1 MTTPWKWA
9 PILGTYDSFIA
20 AYAVEDAARDQLR
33 RLADNG
39 DRFAAEFLRSGMP
52 NALTVEVL
60 RGKDTEK
67 GKLAG
72 KMAVLISVTPN
83 RADGIGQLSCVLA
96 LCNDPVLADLAR
108 EYGFPVV
115 EADLVYDS
123 GRLQAK
129 VGLFADGSRRDPEGI
144 REALLITFAGITD
157 FNEHKGEQLP
167 WPSYMQRA
175 SSPDPDRCAAELR
188 VIDSGWPTVPAK
200 VERVPKTKAMRL
212 TFERVRFPNLS
223 FLLHA
228 EAMPKSVMSRLV
240 DLPPP
245 PQAPPKA
252 SARIPQA
259 TVFGPAFRFKNVE
272 IIGFRIDASRIGPDA
287 NVGILLERLR
297 NPPDGTTPPED
308 NFEYRLATRTII
320 VELLRYGEMQSI
332 HPRLPIRAQD
342 YMSQHELLIRVLV
355 GRVDDD
361 TSQARAPAVFVPTIF
376 VDNPWTKAVGRELLG
391 FPKELTQF
399 CVDRGADVEP
409 LSWDGYTKGENPEKR
424 PLYQVSQVRVVR
436 NLNETTTPT
445 DTLLKLNYSTQFLD
459 DRFERFDLTNL
470 FSTALVPSAPWRQ
483 FDFNERAFRR
493 SFARDV
499 LANGFA
505 RFGSIQRAPVDH
517 RDGTLL
523 TALITGSIVLNDIE
537 TQFPSAVASLTFNR
551 PHGMRDDHPWAR
563 LHHLLGKGAPD
574 TKLDLP
580 TGSWYRLRCSMDLTI
595 DNGLDW

>member
-1 MTTPWKWA
+1 
-9 PILGTYDSFIA
+9 
-20 AYAVEDAARDQLR
+20 
-33 RLADNG
+33 
-39 DRFAAEFLRSGMP
+39 
-52 NALTVEVL
+52 
-60 RGKDTEK
+60 
-67 GKLAG
+67 
-72 KMAVLISVTPN
+72 MAVLISVTPN

-129 VGLFADGSRRDPEGI
+129 VGLFADGSTRDPEGI

-287 NVGILLERLR
+287 NVGILLERFAQSPRRHNAAGRQLR
-297 NPPDGTTPPED
+297 VPVGDAHD
-308 NFEYRLATRTII
+308 YRRAAA
-320 VELLRYGEMQSI
+320 LR
-332 HPRLPIRAQD
+332 
-342 YMSQHELLIRVLV
+342 
-355 GRVDDD
+355 
-361 TSQARAPAVFVPTIF
+361 
-376 VDNPWTKAVGRELLG
+376 
-391 FPKELTQF
+391 
-399 CVDRGADVEP
+399 
-409 LSWDGYTKGENPEKR
+409 
-424 PLYQVSQVRVVR
+424 
-436 NLNETTTPT
+436 
-445 DTLLKLNYSTQFLD
+445 
-459 DRFERFDLTNL
+459 
-470 FSTALVPSAPWRQ
+470 
-483 FDFNERAFRR
+483 
-493 SFARDV
+493 RD
-499 LANGFA
+499 A
-505 RFGSIQRAPVDH
+505 ID
-517 RDGTLL
+517 
-523 TALITGSIVLNDIE
+523 
-537 TQFPSAVASLTFNR
+537 PSAVADSCT
-551 PHGMRDDHPWAR
+551 R
-563 LHHLLGKGAPD
+563 LHVPARAADTGAGRPRRRRHQPGARAGRFRSNHIRRQPVD
-574 TKLDLP
+574 QGGGT
-580 TGSWYRLRCSMDLTI
+580 
-595 DNGLDW
+595 